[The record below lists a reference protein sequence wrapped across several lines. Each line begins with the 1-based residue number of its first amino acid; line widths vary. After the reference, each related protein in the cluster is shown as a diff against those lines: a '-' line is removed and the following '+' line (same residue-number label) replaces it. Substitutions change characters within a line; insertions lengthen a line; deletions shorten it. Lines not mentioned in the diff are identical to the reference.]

1 MGRGGETT
9 VINTSTFLKRTFI
22 TSLLALTI
30 MASTI
35 STVNAGNSFRSGV
48 KGAAAGA
55 LIGAAIGGSDGA
67 AKGAM
72 IGGGVGLIAGG
83 NDRNHRKNRRNR
95 PNHHKKR
102 GNKHKRRR

>member
-1 MGRGGETT
+1 MNTT
-9 VINTSTFLKRTFI
+9 TFMKRTFVI
-22 TSLLALTI
+22 ALLALAI
-30 MASTI
+30 MASTVG
-35 STVNAGNSFRSGV
+35 TVNAGSSFRSGV

-55 LIGAAIGGSDGA
+55 LIGAAIDGSDGA

-83 NDRNHRKNRRNR
+83 NDRNHRKNRRNK
-95 PNHHKKR
+95 PHHHKKR

>member
-1 MGRGGETT
+1 M
-9 VINTSTFLKRTFI
+9 INTTISVKRTFV
-22 TSLLALTI
+22 TALLTLTI

-35 STVNAGNSFRSGV
+35 ITANAGSSFRSGA

-83 NDRNHRKNRRNR
+83 NDIKHRKNKRNR
-95 PNHHKKR
+95 PHHHKKR
-102 GNKHKRRR
+102 GNKHKRRK